1 MSLNE
6 FGEKIN
12 SLIENDD
19 TENFYSLITEII
31 EENRNSPDLEQNLS
45 DIFEIISY
53 NINESNHEK
62 KMSFICLFFEIL
74 ISENIDF
81 SPFLQ
86 KTFSLMNQSGL
97 YSDEYVKRIINI
109 CSNASLK
116 KKRFI

>member
-86 KTFSLMNQSGL
+86 KTFALMNQSGL